1 MEALNVFDETDFG
14 FTGVETEILSLA
26 PNTCV
31 TSGIAMPYALKIMQ
45 DCIIDYQD
53 QKKKK
58 LVSGIIYHSNHND
71 KMAPVPIFTTSPVCL
86 PNEGDFDDDWGI
98 LYTVIFFKVYAFLVE
113 MDFAKHKIRFMDS
126 LADYL
131 SQVQKKAIFN
141 AIRDVLR
148 ERYSIVDWVFENKG
162 SARQG
167 INDCVILSL
176 MNLKA
181 RLLDLDHMLP
191 QHVNLYDAGEYRD
204 NMIEELM
211 KTTDIGST
219 FFAKCKSSKAV
230 LNQINR
236 REVQRKKIFELLTKR
251 NLIAKIYNRMEN
263 IQAQLDDGTTN
274 PYFTQLEVRLHRLQ
288 GELEKDVEEHELDFA
303 RNRALRNSQVT

>member
-1 MEALNVFDETDFG
+1 MEVLNVFDETDFG

-71 KMAPVPIFTTSPVCL
+71 KVAPVPIFTTSPVCL

-98 LYTVIFFKVYAFLVE
+98 LYTVIFFKVHAFLVE

-148 ERYSIVDWVFENKG
+148 ERYSIVDWVFEDKG